1 VRGVSDANVFH
12 GDGLVRQTWRD
23 ARFRMG
29 RTTIARRP
37 PSHVHRMGT
46 VRFRFMDGF
55 DRKLGLKVLFL
66 GMFARI
72 SRLADHYFPAGPN
85 MGSLSK
91 ETASLPHRI
100 PVSRETVKS

>member
-1 VRGVSDANVFH
+1 MPMCFMGTALSDIFE
-12 GDGLVRQTWRD
+12 LRD
-23 ARFRMG
+23 MAISNG
-29 RTTIARRP
+29 P
-37 PSHVHRMGT
+37 DYHSPSATFSCRVHRMGT

-55 DRKLGLKVLFL
+55 DRKLGLKVR
-66 GMFARI
+66 MFARI